1 MDIARLTPPRT
12 GRGLS
17 DETFI
22 LVHNDRQKRP
32 YQAYCVTEASSRPST
47 PPDSFHPQPS
57 RTQRSLSTQGRKFEP
72 SPSQDDLFP
81 QPPATNIEHDGS
93 PATSPSKEK
102 RCNEQQESPNRK
114 TSSRDTVVT
123 SVNHITR
130 AVTPRGSHPLVGSQT
145 PTYDQVLSQFRVQ
158 PLAPSY
164 ATTSRAYQRKSL
176 PSAASDWRMDSHP
189 LPPLP
194 NEICLDAEGDRSK
207 RELCG
212 AAKLKEDSLST
223 LETIPEF
230 SQSNH
235 TDLSDS
241 LIAAPEDGK
250 ENAHIPPEKEV
261 AAERQPRFL
270 KRSVASPDDIR
281 SSSLRVPG
289 EEEFFLISN
298 KGSQQC
304 DTDDGDAQF
313 PSSIDVYGARVALE
327 DLSAKHHANR
337 RTQPKDAKLK
347 YQFGRRPSIQLK
359 IPSLTLLHRHTPDSP
374 TRYQSY
380 DAASQ
385 KITTEHFN
393 PPPSPSARSYTDIQA
408 GPRPPPWATYETLEL
423 QRRNRSELRE
433 RKETRKYRMT
443 LDTSSSDSLYKGGS
457 STFSLRESPMR
468 QEVEEYREQVL
479 RLYPD
484 LEFDGSAGKGGRCC
498 WGCVVM

>member
-1 MDIARLTPPRT
+1 MDIAHLTPSRT
-12 GRGLS
+12 GRGVS
-17 DETFI
+17 DEAFI
-22 LVHNDRQKRP
+22 FVHNDRQKRP
-32 YQAYCVTEASSRPST
+32 YQAYCVTEASSRPPT
-47 PPDSFHPQPS
+47 PPDSFKPRPS
-57 RTQRSLSTQGRKFEP
+57 PTHRSLSTQGRNFEP
-72 SPSQDDLFP
+72 SPSQNDLFP

-102 RCNEQQESPNRK
+102 GCNEQQALPNRK
-114 TSSRDTVVT
+114 TPSRNTVVT

-176 PSAASDWRMDSHP
+176 PQPASDWIMRSHP

-207 RELCG
+207 GELCG
-212 AAKLKEDSLST
+212 AAKVKEDSLST
-223 LETIPEF
+223 LETIPKF

-235 TDLSDS
+235 TDLSDN

-250 ENAHIPPEKEV
+250 ENAHIPPDMEV
-261 AAERQPRFL
+261 AVERQPRPFR
-270 KRSVASPDDIR
+270 RSVASPDDIR
-281 SSSLRVPG
+281 SSSLRPG

-298 KGSQQC
+298 KGPQQC
-304 DTDDGDAQF
+304 YTADGRAQLL
-313 PSSIDVYGARVALE
+313 SSKDVYGAQGMLE
-327 DLSAKHHANR
+327 DLSANHHANR

-359 IPSLTLLHRHTPDSP
+359 SPPLTLLHRHTPDSP

-408 GPRPPPWATYETLEL
+408 GPRPPPWAIYETLEL

-433 RKETRKYRMT
+433 REEARKYRMT

-468 QEVEEYREQVL
+468 REVEEYREQVL

-484 LEFDGSAGKGGRCC
+484 LEFDGSAGKVGRGC